1 MGSPFQYFGKEGE
14 KLNYGVLKLNKD
26 DESFSKFAPYYRSNS
41 LVRLGGA
48 LAPSSISTASHN
60 GASFSVDLYYNESS
74 FFVASGVGKPIKAQ
88 TISYSKSF
96 KRLASGGNPL
106 ADAKRFVAQIAGC
119 DEAKKLRGRVIALS
133 RIKKT
138 IYGQDFRFRLGEP

>member
-1 MGSPFQYFGKEGE
+1 M
-14 KLNYGVLKLNKD
+14 NYGVLRLNKGE
-26 DESFSKFAPYYRSNS
+26 ESFSKFAPSYRGNN

-48 LAPSSISTASHN
+48 LAPSSISTAAHKGS
-60 GASFSVDLYYNESS
+60 SFSVDLYYNESS
-74 FFVASGVGKPIKAQ
+74 FFVASGVGKPIEVQ
-88 TISYSKSF
+88 PISYSRSF

-138 IYGQDFRFRLGEP
+138 VYGQDFRFRLGGP